1 MANPKILF
9 LERPQSLADQVAE
22 ALLEGIPSGPFDLS
36 QTEVWIPTSGAARR
50 IRHSLAKISETRG
63 SGVLSPKF
71 SSPMKA
77 LLPDGPLASR
87 SDREAAWGLVLQ
99 KAPRSAM
106 ENLFPKGEVLEG
118 EQALLGTAGMMCD
131 LSDLLAEGGITPEE
145 RVIPGI
151 CFEDE
156 ERWREIAPLYRSY
169 LDVLKRHKLWDPNEA
184 RFKAWEEPVGPI
196 ISLFIVGLPDLTKAA
211 QLKAESVLRA
221 GIPVT
226 VLVWKPKSSSGA
238 STGWGG
244 GFDTWGR
251 PIAHEWIAAEIPL
264 LPGQIVMAKDPAEEA
279 SLAIDFLADAG
290 GDYSLVL
297 GDADLAPAFQAEVLC
312 RGGSPYLP
320 EGEPLARTQPAVV
333 AAEWISLR
341 RDRSLRTLRRLL
353 ETPRFSVWLGVKCDL
368 TRERLLMACDAMT
381 LELLAETLSERP
393 IPPKGIRSQETHEDA
408 NQLQKII
415 LGELL
420 KGPVELIKDIWKRYL
435 EDEVEQVLEACE
447 DSSVILQSWQEP
459 EKAREASLV
468 RALARGKSFGVS
480 EPGDLQLSGWLE
492 AAWAEGMRLALC
504 GCVEGC
510 LPDSTDG
517 HPFLPD
523 HKRRELGVPDNATRR
538 ARDAYLLGCLV
549 HSREPDQF
557 RCSFSKF
564 GPEGSPSIPSALL
577 MRCQS
582 EELPRRVKALFGKS
596 REASVPT
603 IREHDWKWKLPL
615 ESTALKKIN
624 VTDFATYLQCP
635 FRFYLSKC
643 LGLVS
648 HDPEQREMDALQ
660 FGILVH
666 NVLERYGKVTP
677 HLSDRE
683 EIASAVLA
691 SLEREVASRFGADP
705 SPAVRVQ
712 VEAARVRLL
721 SFATMQAMQVAEGW
735 VIKEVEYK
743 SSGDLLFAG
752 VPLSAK
758 VDRIEENG
766 DRVRVLDYK
775 TYTTAKKPEEVH
787 LQPLSRAFLPEARIV
802 FKGKQKAWVD
812 LQLPLYRKIAE
823 KLFPGKTIETGYLV
837 LAADPEESGVMAFD
851 LPEDLLSSA
860 LSCAEA
866 TASQIAKGVF
876 WPPRQV
882 PNSWEDPLGVFLE
895 GGKPEECLDEETIA
909 FLKGEKGG
917 EGFK

>member
-22 ALLEGIPSGPFDLS
+22 ALLEGVSSGPFDLS

-71 SSPMKA
+71 CSPMKA

-99 KAPRSAM
+99 KTKRSAM
-106 ENLFPKGEVLEG
+106 QHLFPKGEVLEG

-145 RVIPGI
+145 RSIPGI

-184 RFKAWEEPVGPI
+184 RIKAWEEPVGPI
-196 ISLFIVGLPDLTKAA
+196 FSLIIAGLPDLTKAA
-211 QLKAESVLRA
+211 QMKAMSVLRA

-226 VLVWKPKSSSGA
+226 VLVWKPTSSLGD

-244 GFDTWGR
+244 GFDAWGR
-251 PIAHEWIAAEIPL
+251 PIASEWLAAEIPL
-264 LPGQIVMAKDPAEEA
+264 LPDQIVMAKNPAEEA
-279 SLAIDFLADAG
+279 SLAIDFLAEAA

-297 GDADLAPAFQAEVLC
+297 GDADLVPAFQAEVLC

-320 EGEPLARTQPAVV
+320 EGEPLTKTQPAVV
-333 AAEWISLR
+333 AAEWVSLQR
-341 RDRSLRTLRRLL
+341 ERSLRTLRRLL
-353 ETPRFSVWLGVKCDL
+353 ETPRFAAWLGVKCDL
-368 TRERLLMACDAMT
+368 THERLLMACDGMIW
-381 LELLAETLSERP
+381 EFLAETLSERP
-393 IPPKGIRSQETHEDA
+393 IPPKGIRSQETHADA
-408 NQLQKII
+408 NQLQRVI
-415 LGELL
+415 LGELP
-420 KGPVELIKDIWKRYL
+420 KGPVEIINELWKSDL
-435 EDEVEQVLEACE
+435 EDAVEQVLEICK
-447 DSSVILQSWQEP
+447 DSSTIFQSWPEP

-468 RALARGKSFGVS
+468 RALARSKSFGVS

-492 AAWAEGMRLALC
+492 ATWAEGKRLALC

-538 ARDAYLLGCLV
+538 ARDAYLLGCLA
-549 HSREPDQF
+549 HSREPDDF

-564 GPEGSPSIPSALL
+564 GSDGSPSIPSALL
-577 MRCQS
+577 MRCPS
-582 EELPRRVKALFGKS
+582 GDLPRRVKTLFGKS
-596 REASVPT
+596 REASVAK

-615 ESTALKKIN
+615 ESWVLEKIN
-624 VTDFATYLQCP
+624 VTDFAAYLQCP

-643 LGLVS
+643 LRLAS

-666 NVLERYGKVTP
+666 QVLEHYGKLTP

-712 VEAARVRLL
+712 VEAVRVRLL
-721 SFATMQAMQVAEGW
+721 SFATIQARQVAEGW
-735 VIKEVEYK
+735 VIKEVEHK
-743 SSGDLLFAG
+743 SSGDLLVAG
-752 VPLSAK
+752 IPLSAK

-775 TYTTAKKPEEVH
+775 TYTTVKKPEEVH
-787 LQPLSRAFLPEARIV
+787 LQPPSRAFLPEASTMV
-802 FKGKQKAWVD
+802 KGKQKAWGD

-851 LPEDLLSSA
+851 LTEDLLSSA

-882 PNSWEDPLGVFLE
+882 STSWEDPLGVFLE
-895 GGKPEECLDEETIA
+895 GGQPEECLDGETIT
-909 FLKGEKGG
+909 FLKGEQAG
-917 EGFK
+917 EGSK